1 MLFLL
6 SDDAHDPLA
15 AARALPHGS
24 VIIIRARNDARRA
37 GLAAQLKGL
46 GHILLAA
53 NDPVLARQLDG
64 IHLPEARAKEAA
76 HWRARHPGW
85 LISVAAHSPRTLHGV
100 PHADVFLLSPV
111 FATVS
116 HPHAKPLTAARAR
129 FMASQSDTPVIA
141 LGGIDANNAG
151 LLFGFCGIAAISAL
165 QT

>member
-6 SDDAHDPLA
+6 TDDAHENLA
-15 AARALPHGS
+15 AARALSHGS
-24 VIIIRARNDARRA
+24 VIIIRARNDTRRA
-37 GLAAQLKGL
+37 ALAAQLKGL

-85 LISVAAHSPRTLHGV
+85 FISVAAHSPRTIHGV

-111 FATVS
+111 FATAT
-116 HPHAKPLTAARAR
+116 HPNARPLTPARAR
-129 FMASQSDTPVIA
+129 LMARETDRPVIA
-141 LGGIDANNAG
+141 LGGVNANNAG
-151 LLFGFCGIAAISAL
+151 LLAGFCGIAAISAL